1 MTDFDY
7 LEPASV
13 AEACELLRRYGSE
26 ARVYA
31 GGAYLS
37 ILMKQGLLRPK
48 ALVNVK
54 RIAALRKIRYEPGV
68 GLLLGAAV
76 THRELETSALVRE
89 KMPLLAEMEREVAN
103 VRVRHVATLGGN
115 LASGEPLTDLAQ
127 VLLALD
133 ARLEI
138 AGPGMERTIPV
149 GELFVDYYQ
158 TSLAADEVLTEIVV
172 PPLPP
177 RSGVEYI
184 RFSSSSVVD
193 KPCVGVA
200 VRLTLNE
207 DRSACAE
214 ARVALGCVAPVPMR
228 AAEAERILAGAPF
241 GEESLEGAASAA
253 AAACRPLSDLRG
265 SERYKR
271 AIVATLVKRA
281 ARAAHRRAMEA

>member
-13 AEACELLRRYGSE
+13 AEACQMLRRYGPE

-48 ALVNVK
+48 ALVNIK
-54 RIAALRKIRYEPGV
+54 RIPALRKIRHEPGV
-68 GLLLGAAV
+68 GLVLGAAV
-76 THRELETSALVRE
+76 THRELETSPIVRE
-89 KMPLLAEMEREVAN
+89 KMPLLAEMERDVAN
-103 VRVRHVATLGGN
+103 VRVRNVATLGGN

-133 ARLEI
+133 ARIEI
-138 AGPGMERTIPV
+138 AGPEKERTIPV

-158 TSLAADEVLTEIVV
+158 TSLAPEEIITGIVV

-200 VRLTLNE
+200 VRLTLDE
-207 DRSACAE
+207 RKSRCVE

-228 AAEAERILAGAPF
+228 AVEAERVLTGGPF
-241 GEESLEGAASAA
+241 GDEPLERAAAAA

-281 ARAAHRRAMEA
+281 GRAAYQRAAAA